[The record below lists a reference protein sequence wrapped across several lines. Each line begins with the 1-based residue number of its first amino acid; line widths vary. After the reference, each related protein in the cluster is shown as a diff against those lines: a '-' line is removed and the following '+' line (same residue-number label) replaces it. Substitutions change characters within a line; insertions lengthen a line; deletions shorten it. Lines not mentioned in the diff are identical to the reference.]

1 MDTYTQNENSE
12 TTETTETTNNSNIKN
27 ICKYD
32 NICNNDKICGD
43 CGMDEYEKEKSN
55 EAEERFERNVWLSK
69 MHKW

>member
-12 TTETTETTNNSNIKN
+12 TNETTDNNIKN

-32 NICNNDKICGD
+32 NICNKDKICGD
-43 CGMDEYEKEKSN
+43 CGMDEYEKEKYN
-55 EAEERFERNVWLSK
+55 EAEHRFERKVWLSK